1 MPVSALAPRSPLIAL
16 IAGALLAVAAAAC
29 GGDEDRLTV
38 YSGRSPELIGP
49 LLERFANEAG
59 IDIGVRYG
67 STAQLAALLLEEGD
81 DSPADVFIAQDAGAL
96 GALQAAGLLAPLDG
110 ALLDRVAPAYRSRE
124 GEWVGLSG
132 RVRVVV
138 YNTEAITPDELPSS
152 ILDFADERWE
162 GRVAWAPT
170 NGSFQAWVTA
180 LRLTLGE
187 EGAREWLEA
196 MEDNDP
202 LALSNNVSIVQ
213 AVERGEVDV
222 GFVNHYYLSRFLAE
236 EGEGFEARNHYTGP
250 GDVGTLV
257 NVAGAGILRTSER
270 PAEARLLLGFLLSE
284 EAQRHFAEVNA
295 EYPLVAGV
303 PSRSDLPSIAEL
315 QPLDVDL
322 SRLEDLEGTLRL
334 LRDVGV
340 LR

>member
-1 MPVSALAPRSPLIAL
+1 MSELAGRSPLIAL

-49 LLERFANEAG
+49 LLERFADAAG

-110 ALLDRVAPAYRSRE
+110 ALLDRVGPAYRSRE

-138 YNTEAITPDELPSS
+138 YNTEAIAPAELPSS

-187 EGAREWLEA
+187 DGAREWLEA
-196 MEDNDP
+196 MANNDP
-202 LALSNNVSIVQ
+202 LALLNNVSIVQ

-236 EGEGFEARNHYTGP
+236 EGEDFGVRNHYTGP

-257 NVAGAGILRTSER
+257 NVAGAGILRSSER
-270 PAEARLLLGFLLSE
+270 RAEAQLLLDFLLSE
-284 EAQRHFAEVNA
+284 EAQFHFAEVNA

-315 QPLDVDL
+315 QPIDIDL

-340 LR
+340 LQ

>member
-1 MPVSALAPRSPLIAL
+1 MPVSALARRSPLIAL

-49 LLERFANEAG
+49 LLERFADEAG

-96 GALQAAGLLAPLDG
+96 GAVQAAGLLAPLDG

-138 YNTEAITPDELPSS
+138 YNTEAIAPAELPSS

-180 LRLTLGE
+180 LRLILGE
-187 EGAREWLEA
+187 DGAREWLEA
-196 MEDNDP
+196 MADNDP

-236 EGEGFEARNHYTGP
+236 EGEDFGARNHYTGP

-257 NVAGAGILRTSER
+257 NVAGAGILRSSER
-270 PAEARLLLGFLLSE
+270 PAEAQLLLDFLLSG

-295 EYPLVAGV
+295 EYSLVAGV
-303 PSRSDLPSIAEL
+303 PSRADLPSIAEL
-315 QPLDVDL
+315 QPIDIDL

-340 LR
+340 LQ